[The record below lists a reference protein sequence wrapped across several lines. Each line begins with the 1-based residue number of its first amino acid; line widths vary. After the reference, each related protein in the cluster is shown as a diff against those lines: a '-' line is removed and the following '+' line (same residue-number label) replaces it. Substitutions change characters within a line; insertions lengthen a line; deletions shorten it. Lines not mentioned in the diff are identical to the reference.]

1 MKKKLIA
8 TTMALALTLSIV
20 ACGSTQEKETDSVE
34 FEPTEQTESSE
45 DTGDEIEVIS
55 EQEALLSAL
64 DQAGLTEA
72 DVTVTQVE
80 LDTDDGKQIYE
91 IEFATADMEYEY
103 EVNATTGSV
112 LSFSQDVITDDDDD

>member
-8 TTMALALTLSIV
+8 TTMAFALTLSIDG
-20 ACGSTQEKETDSVE
+20 CGSTQEQETDSVE
-34 FEPTEQTESSE
+34 FEQTEQTETSE
-45 DTGDEIEVIS
+45 DTSDEIEVIS

-80 LDTDDGKQIYE
+80 LDMDDGKQIYE

-112 LSFSQDVITDDDDD
+112 LSFSQDVITGDDDD